1 MKYLTFALVFLSLQF
16 ASAQPLVSSSYKGQ
30 ADRAIRLN
38 TEEGTALLGYGAVD
52 VTIKRVN
59 PLRAPL
65 QFVKGSR
72 LLVIK
77 NDMLD
82 TFQFLIPGNVE
93 IVNDE
98 VHVTSEESSQLAN
111 LTIREE
117 RKLIESTEEVH
128 KDGCSK
134 ADYCYMCGMGA
145 DGKSSCGFKYSTS
158 CPGSKDVLYRVE
170 KYDRS
175 LELTLANSS
184 EAVRIVTE
192 GTAEF
197 KNIPLKVVR
206 GCH

>member
-1 MKYLTFALVFLSLQF
+1 MKYLAFAFMILSLQI
-16 ASAQPLVSSSYKGQ
+16 ASAQSLVSSSYKGQ

-38 TEEGTALLGYGAVD
+38 TAEGTALLGYGAVD

-59 PLRAPL
+59 PLKSPL

-77 NDMLD
+77 NEMLD
-82 TFQFLIPGNVE
+82 TFQFLIPGDAE
-93 IVNDE
+93 LINDE
-98 VHVTSEESSQLAN
+98 LQVTGEESLQIAN
-111 LTIREE
+111 LHIREA
-117 RKLIESTEEVH
+117 RKLIDSTEEVH
-128 KDGCSK
+128 TDGCRK
-134 ADYCYMCGMGA
+134 ADYCTVCGMGA
-145 DGKSSCGFKYSTS
+145 DGKSSCGFKYSSS

-175 LELTLANSS
+175 LELTIANSS
-184 EAVRIVTE
+184 EAVRIVTA

-197 KNIPLKVVR
+197 KNIPLKVIR